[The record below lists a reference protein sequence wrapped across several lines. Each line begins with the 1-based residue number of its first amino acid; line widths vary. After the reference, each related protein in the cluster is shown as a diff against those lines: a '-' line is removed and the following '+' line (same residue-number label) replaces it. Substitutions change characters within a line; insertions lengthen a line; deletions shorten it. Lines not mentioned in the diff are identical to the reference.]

1 MIQQATAA
9 ALQSS
14 LQKYG
19 KSSTPEAGSANR
31 TQERSQQQNGP
42 DSQSSPDVIASF
54 SEAGLEAARTLT
66 QPTEVSAQER
76 TEERIGE
83 LELLESSVKEQQET
97 VRQSEQ
103 AKSGSVD
110 LMA

>member
-14 LQKYG
+14 LQMYG
-19 KSSTPEAGSANR
+19 KSSTPEAGS
-31 TQERSQQQNGP
+31 TSKSQQQ
-42 DSQSSPDVIASF
+42 DSQTSQSSPDVVTNF
-54 SEAGLEAARTLT
+54 SAAGLEAARTLS
-66 QPTEVSAQER
+66 QPTEVPSQER
-76 TEERIGE
+76 TEERTGE
-83 LELLESSVKEQQET
+83 SELLESSVKEQQE
-97 VRQSEQ
+97 VFRQSEQ